1 MPVDRYAGPLGMYSV
16 TSLYYDT
23 PHFKAYWDKL
33 DGHRNRR
40 KIRVRVYG
48 ASNITPQTPA
58 FLEIK
63 QRIDMMMRKR
73 RVLLPYVEAID
84 FSSYAD
90 LGVERAEKGKVS
102 DRDALHEVYYLYY
115 TVQLRPVCVVTYDRL
130 AFEGQEYAPDLRITL
145 DFNNRGRIH
154 DLDLTSTG
162 NTSDKL
168 VLGPE

>member
-1 MPVDRYAGPLGMYSV
+1 MYPI

-23 PHFKAYWDKL
+23 PRYQAYWDKL

-48 ASNITPQTPA
+48 GGNITPQTPA

-73 RVLLPYVEAID
+73 RVLLPYGEAVEL
-84 FSSYAD
+84 SSYAD
-90 LGVERAEKGKVS
+90 LGVARAEQGKNA
-102 DRDALHEVYYLYY
+102 DQETLHEIYYLYY
-115 TVQLRPVCVVTYDRL
+115 TVQLRPACVVTYDRM
-130 AFEGQEYAPDLRITL
+130 AFEGQEYAPDLRVTL
-145 DFNNRGRIH
+145 DFNIRGRSH

-162 NTSDKL
+162 
-168 VLGPE
+168 